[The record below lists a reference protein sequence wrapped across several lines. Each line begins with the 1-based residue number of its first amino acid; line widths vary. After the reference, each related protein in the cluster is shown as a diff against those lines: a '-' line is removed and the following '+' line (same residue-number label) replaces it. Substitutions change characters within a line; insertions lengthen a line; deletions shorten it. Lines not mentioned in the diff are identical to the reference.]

1 MIEIIVFIVFILA
14 GISYSLPLILTSKLK
29 SENSATAFIFRFSI
43 IGLIG
48 YILFFVSSITMLN
61 SNFVANIITLL
72 QFFVFLQFA
81 HRLGV
86 SKQLLGVFGVISIL
100 ITLYSAS
107 QNDINK
113 IDDVNF
119 TYCNIIYNS
128 ILFYLLKLNF
138 ENKRVIKY
146 NETFLFAL
154 LFITISSKLILGI
167 FEHEIR
173 SQISLFSFF
182 LVIAFNLIT
191 IIQNL
196 GFYYSLWKLKEA

>member
-1 MIEIIVFIVFILA
+1 
-14 GISYSLPLILTSKLK
+14 
-29 SENSATAFIFRFSI
+29 
-43 IGLIG
+43 
-48 YILFFVSSITMLN
+48 MLN